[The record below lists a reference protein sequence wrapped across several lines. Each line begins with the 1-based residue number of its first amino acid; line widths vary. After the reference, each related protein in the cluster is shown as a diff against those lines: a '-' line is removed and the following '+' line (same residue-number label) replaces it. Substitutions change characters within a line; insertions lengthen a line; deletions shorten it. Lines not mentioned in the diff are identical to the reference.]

1 MCTVIVNTVILRG
14 KYEFILIA
22 EVIPVHYN
30 LQSTVPIGKNLKI
43 KII

>member
-1 MCTVIVNTVILRG
+1 MCTVIVNTVIFRG

-22 EVIPVHYN
+22 DVIPVHYN

>member
-14 KYEFILIA
+14 KYKFILIA
-22 EVIPVHYN
+22 EPVHYN
-30 LQSTVPIGKNLKI
+30 LQSTVPIGKNLKM